1 MTVTAEFGLRKEKI
15 MAEKLEANHERVGGW
30 SIDFI
35 PVHDKLPNKVKPLMR
50 LQNMY

>member
-1 MTVTAEFGLRKEKI
+1 MTAEFGLRQEKI

-35 PVHDKLPNKVKPLMR
+35 PVHDKLPDEVKPIMR
-50 LQNMY
+50 LQNIY